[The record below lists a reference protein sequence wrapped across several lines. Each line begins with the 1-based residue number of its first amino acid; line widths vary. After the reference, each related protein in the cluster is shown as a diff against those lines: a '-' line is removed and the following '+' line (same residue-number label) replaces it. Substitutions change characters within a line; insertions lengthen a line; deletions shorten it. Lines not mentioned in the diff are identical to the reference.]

1 MDTNYE
7 DKMYQQIEKS
17 LSNNNINDKLFLP
30 IEIISS
36 DDPGF
41 KTKETKNSMGAIDEI
56 TSDNAETESKLS
68 RAEYISQAREA
79 CLRKMS
85 SLDSTSRIYDYSIGE
100 ENTSGSSLGKKKR
113 DKASRLFFEGADKE
127 EEDNQEEFSAYR
139 SLIIRTVCAVA
150 IFACIFIIDK
160 LKVDWGTFS
169 YNQIREYVTGN
180 NQLKTLEEIIIS
192 WIK

>member
-1 MDTNYE
+1 
-7 DKMYQQIEKS
+7 
-17 LSNNNINDKLFLP
+17 
-30 IEIISS
+30 
-36 DDPGF
+36 
-41 KTKETKNSMGAIDEI
+41 
-56 TSDNAETESKLS
+56 
-68 RAEYISQAREA
+68 
-79 CLRKMS
+79 
-85 SLDSTSRIYDYSIGE
+85 
-100 ENTSGSSLGKKKR
+100 LGKKKR